1 MSEMTRRRN
10 SGFTLIELMIT
21 LVVLSILVA
30 IAYPSYRARV
40 IESRRTD
47 AHVLLEKAAADEE
60 RFYTM
65 YNLYTTKVVAPGC
78 STGQTCGLGYNT
90 DQSPGGYYTLA
101 VTAATGKTI
110 SNGFLLTAMPTTK
123 GAQNSD
129 GKCATI
135 TLDSTGRKGFTGT
148 GPLSACW

>member
-1 MSEMTRRRN
+1 MTHRRDT
-10 SGFTLIELMIT
+10 GFTLIELMIT

-30 IAYPSYRARV
+30 IAYPSYRGRV
-40 IESRRTD
+40 IESRRSD
-47 AHVLLEKAAADEE
+47 AYALLEKAAADEE

-65 YNLYTTKVVAPGC
+65 YNVYTTKVVAPGC
-78 STGQTCGLGYNT
+78 STGQACGLGYGT
-90 DQSPGGYYTLA
+90 DQSPEGYYTLSVA
-101 VTAATGKTI
+101 VATGKTI
-110 SNGFLLTAMPTTK
+110 SNNFVLTATPTTK

-129 GKCATI
+129 GKCSTI

>member
-1 MSEMTRRRN
+1 MTRRRET
-10 SGFTLIELMIT
+10 GFTLIELMIT

-30 IAYPSYRARV
+30 IAYPSYRERV

-78 STGQTCGLGYNT
+78 SSGQTCGLGYGTN
-90 DQSPGGYYTLA
+90 QSPEGYYTLA
-101 VTAATGKTI
+101 VAAATGKTI
-110 SNGFLLTAMPTTK
+110 SNSFVLTATPTTK

-129 GKCATI
+129 AKCSTI
-135 TLDSTGRKGFTGT
+135 TLDSIGKKGFTGT
-148 GPLSACW
+148 GPLRACW

>member
-1 MSEMTRRRN
+1 MTRRRN
-10 SGFTLIELMIT
+10 TGFTLIELMIT

-30 IAYPSYRARV
+30 IAYPSYRGRV

-65 YNLYTTKVVAPGC
+65 YNVYTPTAVAPGC
-78 STGQTCGLGYNT
+78 SSGQACGLGYGTN
-90 DQSPGGYYTLA
+90 QSPEGYYTLTVA
-101 VTAATGKTI
+101 AATGKTI
-110 SNGFLLTAMPTTK
+110 SNSFLLTATPTTK
-123 GAQNSD
+123 GAQNAD
-129 GKCATI
+129 AKCSTI
-135 TLDSTGRKGFTGT
+135 TLDSLGRKGFTGT